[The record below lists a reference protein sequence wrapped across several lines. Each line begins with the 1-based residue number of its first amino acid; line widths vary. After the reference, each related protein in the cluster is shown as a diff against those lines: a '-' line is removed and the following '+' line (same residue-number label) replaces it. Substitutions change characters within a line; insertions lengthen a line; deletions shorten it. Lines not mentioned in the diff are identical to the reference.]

1 MQKFPFL
8 LIALASLLL
17 GALWGT
23 QPVAAVSVTTAP
35 LAQNAFAITATSPDG
50 STLAPLETVIRAT
63 FDATVD
69 MATVNQQSFAVQSS
83 VRGRLAGAYTY
94 DGNSRTI
101 TFTPNRALLQG
112 EIITVIATDAI
123 KSATAQSLTPY
134 QWRFTAGYLEQRCIQ
149 SFEAYEEDFTS
160 VWSSTGAWG
169 DADNDG
175 DLDLLVAGQSGNLRT
190 TYLYQN
196 QGDGLFVQ
204 MTIGLPGIRE
214 GSVGWGDYDTDGD
227 LDILIAGDTRTTQIT
242 QLYNNVGNNAFIN
255 SNIALPGIWLGEAS
269 WVDYNN
275 DGYLDILIAGQTS
288 TVSVA
293 RLYRN
298 NRQGGFVEVTTPFT
312 GINNGAAD
320 WGDYDGDGDL
330 DLLLTG
336 DNTSGAALTI
346 LYRNEGNDT
355 FINANANLVGVRDST
370 VAWNDYDRDG
380 DEDLFVSGNTSAFVA
395 TTFLYRNDGGVFTN
409 INPAI
414 VGVTDG
420 AVAWGDYDNDGDADL
435 LINGKDQS
443 DQSTTRLYTNR
454 NGAFILAPYTF
465 PAVSLGSVSW
475 GDYDKDLDLDIL
487 LTGLT
492 DDGIVTGIYKN
503 VDCPSDVVIT
513 KEVSPALVRSSQPVT
528 FTVNF
533 TNLGPVTATK
543 VVITDIIPSFLT
555 NVQVVSSAIGA
566 GVTIVDS
573 GVRPGYRWQVSN
585 LLVNQGGIIT
595 ITGNIAPEPGAV
607 YTNTAQIFASKDVSL
622 TNNSASAAVMVP
634 FQVIQTAPPGVGMVS
649 ATPNGLMGLRF
660 NADINP
666 ATINDSTLKI
676 MGSQSGPMNLTSA
689 AYDNASRAY
698 TFRTLQAL
706 QVGETVT
713 IIATDGI
720 KSAAGAPL
728 TPYQWQFVV
737 GRTSARCVGEF
748 TNMPTGLP
756 AVANSTVAW
765 GDYDKDG
772 DLDLFLA
779 GLSGAGRVSQ
789 LYRNDAGVLNPLA
802 TSFTTV
808 DDGAAAWGDY
818 DKDGDLDLLL
828 TGHTGAGPFTNL
840 YRNEGGGNFTPLN
853 PAIVAIANSAVAW
866 GDYDSDGDL
875 DLLLAGNS
883 SSGRI
888 TRVYRNDDL
897 NFVEMPFNLPGVND
911 GAVAWVDVDRD
922 GDLDLFFSG
931 AGDNGRLTAI
941 YRNDEGVFTDS
952 NAGLTAV
959 DKSAATWGDYD
970 KDNDLD
976 LLLAGNTG
984 SGRLIQLYTNT
995 NGIFA
1000 ATTPALPAVENGAL
1014 AWGDYDNDGILDL
1027 LLTGES
1033 DSGSVAAIY
1042 RQQGGS
1048 FTDFGAGLSG
1058 VNGSAVAWGD
1068 YDRDGDIDLI
1078 MTGSSVNGPLTTL
1091 RRNTNCISD
1100 TGITKTVKP
1109 TTATT
1114 GAVITYTL
1122 AFTNA
1127 GPQPALRV
1135 QIADLLPPDITNVQ
1149 VVSTTLS
1156 AGVTITNTQNTTTQ
1170 LWQVSN
1176 LAVGQGGVITLT
1188 ATVLPGAPGLV
1199 FTNTARITSTHDITL
1214 TNNTANAPLGRPFH
1228 IISTVPSAPNLVSIS
1243 LATTVRATFDAD
1255 LDPQA
1260 AIQNPGQNLTLYGQ
1274 QRGFYSGTVGYDSV
1288 SRTLI
1293 VTPTVP
1299 LLHGEEV
1306 QVTGIAT
1313 LRSLYGAPLAP
1324 YQWRFVAGDYR
1335 PDRCIEELKPLN
1347 LGLPALGRSAA
1358 AWGDYDRDRDLD
1370 LVVIGSPDGAS
1381 RLSKLYRNDGAN
1393 LFTDSG
1399 VGLAPL
1405 ADGAAAWGDYDRDGD
1420 LDLLLTGAGDSGPAT
1435 HLYRN
1440 DGGAFTLIP
1449 TGLPNLTNSSVAWG
1463 DYDND
1468 GYLDL
1473 ALAGTGDGSN
1483 GATFVY
1489 RNNGV
1494 GGFINSNA
1502 ALTGVQRGQVVWGD
1516 SDGDGDLDLLLTG
1529 TTNGSTG
1536 ITQLYRNDDG
1546 RFTNLNLALPAL
1558 YDSAAAW
1565 GDYDND
1571 GDLDLVL
1578 SGTNDGT
1585 SRSTLLYRNDGN
1597 NTFADSAVTLPGLSD
1612 GSVAWGDFE
1621 NDGDLDLLLA
1631 GTSNGSTPVTQVW
1644 INQGTA
1650 GFGNGELSIGAI
1662 FNGVATWQD
1671 YDRDDDLDLFLL
1683 GRTADSSLAQ
1693 LYRSMDCESDLALV
1707 KSVNPTTALPGEVV
1721 TYTITLNN
1729 VGPYA
1734 ATRVVLTD
1742 LLPVD
1747 LFSDLQINST
1757 LPMTQIGQPYV
1768 MQLPNIPAGSGGVVT
1783 IVGRPTFVA
1792 AGLVIT
1798 NTASVSAREDVT
1810 PTNDIGSAVLTVRM
1824 PQVTLSTESTT
1835 VDEQKK
1841 TISVTVALDAP
1852 NLAGSVVV
1860 AYQSSSEGTAQA
1872 ESDYTPVTG
1881 VISIPAG
1888 QTSATFAL
1896 PILDDM
1902 LDEDD
1907 ETIVLTLSNPSGA
1920 ALGDNATL
1928 TLTLL
1933 DNDAVPILSLAH
1945 TSIGESAA
1953 SVSFVVALNV
1963 PSGRTITVIANTSNV
1978 TAVANEDYIP
1988 LVNYLVTIPPGQGS
2002 AIVTVQLINDGSP
2015 EGTEQFALGLS
2026 SPVNASL
2033 LSSLGAATI
2042 SDDDKAGA
2050 FLPLIWR

>member
-1 MQKFPFL
+1 MQKFPSL
-8 LIALASLLL
+8 LIGLTSLLL
-17 GALWGT
+17 LALWGAT
-23 QPVAAVSVTTAP
+23 PVAAVSVTTAP
-35 LAQNAFAITATSPDG
+35 LAQSSFTITTTSPDG
-50 STLAPLETVIRAT
+50 SVLAPLTTVIRAT
-63 FDATVD
+63 FDANVD
-69 MATVNQQSFAVQSS
+69 MTTVNQQSFAVQSN
-83 VRGRLAGAYTY
+83 VRGRLTGAFTY
-94 DGNSRTI
+94 DGNTRTL
-101 TFTPNRALLQG
+101 TFTPNHPLLQG
-112 EIITVIATDAI
+112 EIITIIATNAI

-149 SFEAYEEDFTS
+149 SFQAYEEDFTS

-169 DADNDG
+169 DSDNDG
-175 DLDLLVAGQSGNLRT
+175 DLDLLIAGQSGNLRT
-190 TYLYQN
+190 TFLYQN

-204 MTIGLPGIRE
+204 TAIGLPGIRE
-214 GSVGWGDYDTDGD
+214 GSVAWGDYDNDGD
-227 LDILIAGDTRTTQIT
+227 LDILLAGETRTTQIT
-242 QLYNNVGNNAFIN
+242 QLYNNVGNNAFIS
-255 SNIALPGIWLGEAS
+255 SNIAFPGIWLGEAS

-275 DGYLDILIAGQTS
+275 DGYLDILIAGQTNTTS
-288 TVSVA
+288 IA

-298 NRQGGFVEVTTPFT
+298 NGQGGFVEVTVPFT

-336 DNTSGAALTI
+336 DNGAALAI

-355 FINANANLVGVRDST
+355 FVNANANLVGVRDST

-380 DEDLFVSGNTSAFVA
+380 DEDILISGNTSAFVA
-395 TTFLYRNDGGVFTN
+395 TTFLYRNDNGNFTN
-409 INPAI
+409 VNPGI

-435 LINGKDQS
+435 IINGKDQS

-454 NGAFILAPYTF
+454 NGVFVLAPYTF

-487 LTGLT
+487 LTGLA
-492 DDGIVTGIYKN
+492 DDQIVTGIYEN
-503 VDCPSDVVIT
+503 YDCPSDVVIT

-528 FTVNF
+528 FTVSF

-555 NVQVVSSAIGA
+555 NVNVVSSPLGA

-573 GVRPGYRWQVSN
+573 GLRPGYRWQVSN
-585 LLVNQGGIIT
+585 LLPNQGGVIT

-649 ATPNGLMGLRF
+649 ATPTGLMGMRF

-666 ATINDSTLKI
+666 ATINGNTLKI
-676 MGSQSGPMNLTSA
+676 IGSQSGPLTIA
-689 AYDNASRAY
+689 DANYDSNNRAY

-713 IIATDGI
+713 IVATDGI
-720 KSAAGAPL
+720 KSVAGAPL

-748 TNMPTGLP
+748 TTMNSGLP
-756 AVANSTVAW
+756 ALANGAVAW
-765 GDYDKDG
+765 GDYDRDG

-779 GLSGAGRVSQ
+779 GQSGAGRVSQ
-789 LYRNDAGVLNPLA
+789 LYRNEAGAFNQLA
-802 TSFTTV
+802 AAFTTV

-818 DKDGDLDLLL
+818 DNDGDLDLLL
-828 TGHTGAGPFTNL
+828 TGHTGAGPMTNL
-840 YRNEGGGNFTPLN
+840 YRNDGGGAFTPLN

-888 TRVYRNDDL
+888 TRVYRNDNL

-911 GAVAWVDVDRD
+911 GAVAWVDVDKD

-931 AGDNGRLTAI
+931 AGDNGRLAAI
-941 YRNDEGVFTDS
+941 YRNDEGDFTAG

-959 DKSAATWGDYD
+959 DKSAAAWGDYD
-970 KDNDLD
+970 RDGDLD
-976 LLLAGNTG
+976 LLLTGNTG
-984 SGRLIQLYTNT
+984 AGRTIQLYTNN
-995 NGIFA
+995 NGVFA
-1000 ATTPALPAVENGAL
+1000 ATTPALPAVENGVV

-1033 DSGSVAAIY
+1033 DSGRVAAVY
-1042 RQQGGS
+1042 RQQGGA
-1048 FTDFGAGLSG
+1048 FTDFDAGLSG
-1058 VNGSAVAWGD
+1058 VNASAAAWGD
-1068 YDRDGDIDLI
+1068 YDRDGDIDFVL
-1078 MTGSSVNGPLTTL
+1078 TGSSANGPLTTL

-1100 TGITKTVKP
+1100 TRINKTVKP
-1109 TTATT
+1109 TTATA

-1122 AFTNA
+1122 AFSNA

-1156 AGVTITNTQNTTTQ
+1156 AGVTITNTQNTSTKV
-1170 LWQVSN
+1170 WQVSN
-1176 LAVGQGGVITLT
+1176 LAVGQGGIITMT

-1199 FTNTARITSTHDITL
+1199 FTNTAMITSTHDITL
-1214 TNNTANAPLGRPFH
+1214 TNNSANAPLGRPFH
-1228 IISTVPSAPNLVSIS
+1228 ITGTVPGTPNLVSIP

-1260 AIQNPGQNLTLYGQ
+1260 ATVQNLTLYGQ
-1274 QRGFYSGTVGYDSV
+1274 QRGFYSGTVSYDGF
-1288 SRTLI
+1288 SRTLT
-1293 VTPTVP
+1293 VTPTMP

-1306 QVTGIAT
+1306 QVTGLAT
-1313 LRSLYGAPLAP
+1313 LRSLYGAPLTP

-1335 PDRCIEELKPLN
+1335 PDRCIEELKPLS
-1347 LGLPALGRSAA
+1347 LSVPALVRSAA
-1358 AWGDYDRDRDLD
+1358 AWGDYDKDGDLD
-1370 LVVIGSPDGAS
+1370 LVVIGSPDGVN
-1381 RLSKLYRNDGAN
+1381 RQSKLYRNDGPN
-1393 LFTDSG
+1393 FFTDSG
-1399 VGLAPL
+1399 VVLAPL

-1440 DGGAFTLIP
+1440 DSGNFTLVP
-1449 TGLPNLTNSSVAWG
+1449 TGLPGLTNSSVAWG

-1483 GATFVY
+1483 GATFIY
-1489 RNNGV
+1489 RNDGA
-1494 GGFINSNA
+1494 GGFVNSNVV
-1502 ALTGVQRGQVVWGD
+1502 LTGVHRGQVVWGD
-1516 SDGDGDLDLLLTG
+1516 SDSDGDLDLLLTG

-1536 ITQLYRNDDG
+1536 VTQLYRNDSG
-1546 RFTNLNLALPAL
+1546 SFTNLNLPLPAL

-1565 GDYDND
+1565 GDYDKD
-1571 GDLDLVL
+1571 GDLDVVL
-1578 SGTNDGT
+1578 SGTSDGVN
-1585 SRSTLLYRNDGN
+1585 RFTLLYRNDGN
-1597 NTFADSAVTLPGLSD
+1597 HTFVDSGVALPGLSD

-1631 GTSNGSTPVTQVW
+1631 GANNGSAPVTQVW
-1644 INQGTA
+1644 VNQGA
-1650 GFGNGELSIGAI
+1650 SAFGNGELSIAAV

-1707 KSVNPTTALPGEVV
+1707 KTVTPTTVLPGEVV
-1721 TYTITLNN
+1721 TYTISLNN

-1742 LLPVD
+1742 LMPVEF
-1747 LFSDLQINST
+1747 FSDLQINST
-1757 LPMTQIGQPYV
+1757 LPITQIGQPYV

-1824 PQVTLSTESTT
+1824 PQLTLSTASAE
-1835 VDEQKK
+1835 VEEQNK

-1852 NLAGSVVV
+1852 NLAGAVVV
-1860 AYQSSSEGTAQA
+1860 AYQSSNEGTAQA
-1872 ESDYTPVTG
+1872 DSDYTPVNG

-1888 QTSATFAL
+1888 QTTATFAL
-1896 PILDDM
+1896 PLLDDLM
-1902 LDEDD
+1902 DEDD
-1907 ETIVLTLSNPSGA
+1907 ETIVLTLSSPSGA
-1920 ALGDNATL
+1920 ALGANATL
-1928 TLTLL
+1928 TLTIL
-1933 DNDAVPILSLAH
+1933 DNDAVPVLSLAH
-1945 TSIGESAA
+1945 TSTGESAG

-1963 PSGRTITVIANTSNV
+1963 PSGRTVTVIANTSNV
-1978 TAVANEDYIP
+1978 TAIANEDYIP
-1988 LVNYLVTIPPGQGS
+1988 LVNYLVTIPPGQTT
-2002 AIVTVQLINDGSP
+2002 AIVTVQLINDGAP

-2042 SDDDKAGA
+2042 SDDDKGGA

>member
-1 MQKFPFL
+1 MQKFPSL
-8 LIALASLLL
+8 LIGLTSLLL
-17 GALWGT
+17 LAFWGAM
-23 QPVAAVSVTTAP
+23 PVAAVSVTTAP
-35 LAQNAFAITATSPDG
+35 LAQSSFAITATSPDG
-50 STLAPLETVIRAT
+50 SVLAPLDAVIRAT
-63 FDATVD
+63 VDADMD
-69 MATVNQQSFAVQSS
+69 MATVNPQSFAIQSN
-83 VRGRLAGAYTY
+83 VRGRVLGAFSY
-94 DGNSRTI
+94 DGNSRTV
-101 TFTPNRALLQG
+101 TFTPNRNWLQG
-112 EIITVIATDAI
+112 EVITVIATNAI
-123 KSATAQSLTPY
+123 KSTTAQTLTPY
-134 QWRFTAGYLEQRCIQ
+134 QWRFTAAYLEQRCIQ
-149 SFEAYEEDFTS
+149 SFRAYEEDFTS
-160 VWSSTGAWG
+160 VWSSAGAWG
-169 DADNDG
+169 DSDNDG
-175 DLDLLVAGQSGNLRT
+175 DLDLVVSGQSGNLRT
-190 TYLYQN
+190 TYLYLN
-196 QGDGLFVQ
+196 QGDGLFFQNTV
-204 MTIGLPGIRE
+204 GLPGIRE
-214 GSVGWGDYDTDGD
+214 GSVAWGDYDNDGD
-227 LDILIAGDTRTTQIT
+227 LDILIAGETRTTQIT
-242 QLYNNVGNNAFIN
+242 QLYTNMGNNTFIN
-255 SNIALPGIWLGEAS
+255 SNTAFPGIWLGEAS

-288 TVSVA
+288 TSAIA

-298 NRQGGFVEVTTPFT
+298 NGGGGFVEVTVPFI

-336 DNTSGAALTI
+336 DNNGTARTV

-355 FINANANLVGVRDST
+355 FTDANVNLVGVRDST

-380 DEDLFVSGNTSAFVA
+380 DEDILISGNTSASVA
-395 TTFLYRNDGGVFTN
+395 TFLYRNDGSTVFTN
-409 INPAI
+409 INPGI
-414 VGVTDG
+414 VGVIDG

-435 LINGKDQS
+435 IINGKDQT
-443 DQSTTRLYTNR
+443 DQFTTRLYTNR
-454 NGAFILAPYTF
+454 NGAFTLAPYTF
-465 PAVSLGSVSW
+465 PAVSLGSVTW

-487 LTGLT
+487 LTGLA
-492 DDGIVTGIYKN
+492 DNRIVTGIYEN

-555 NVQVVSSAIGA
+555 NVNIVSSPIGA

-585 LLVNQGGIIT
+585 LLPNQGGVIT

-622 TNNSASAAVMVP
+622 TNNSASAAVMAP
-634 FQVIQTAPPGVGMVS
+634 FQVTQTAPPGVGMVS
-649 ATPNGLMGLRF
+649 ATPDGLMGLRF
-660 NADINP
+660 NANINP
-666 ATINDSTLKI
+666 ATIDGNTLKI
-676 MGSQSGPMNLTSA
+676 IGSQSGPLTLADATYNSSNNT
-689 AYDNASRAY
+689 YIY

-713 IIATDGI
+713 IIATEGI
-720 KSAAGAPL
+720 KSIAGAPL
-728 TPYQWQFVV
+728 APYQWQFVV
-737 GRTSARCVGEF
+737 GRTSVRCVGEF
-748 TNMPTGLP
+748 TDMPTGLP
-756 AVANSTVAW
+756 TATNSAVAW
-765 GDYDKDG
+765 GDYDRDG

-779 GLSGAGRVSQ
+779 GLSGSGRISQ
-789 LYRNDAGVLNPLA
+789 LYRNDNGLLNPLD
-802 TSFTTV
+802 TPFTTV

-818 DKDGDLDLLL
+818 DNDGDLDLLL
-828 TGHTGAGPFTNL
+828 TGHTGAGPVTNL
-840 YRNEGGGNFTPLN
+840 YRNEGGGAFTPIN
-853 PAIVAIANSAVAW
+853 PAVVAIANSAVAW

-883 SSGRI
+883 SGGRI

-897 NFVEMPFNLPGVND
+897 NFVEMPFNLPGMND
-911 GAVAWVDVDRD
+911 GAVAWVDVDKD

-931 AGDNGRLTAI
+931 AGDNGRLAAI
-941 YRNDEGVFTDS
+941 YRNDEGDFTDS
-952 NAGLTAV
+952 NSGLTAV
-959 DKSAATWGDYD
+959 DKSAAAWGDYD
-970 KDNDLD
+970 QDGDLD
-976 LLLAGNTG
+976 LLLSGNTG
-984 SGRLIQLYTNT
+984 AGRIIQLYTNAS
-995 NGIFA
+995 GLFV
-1000 ATTPALPAVENGAL
+1000 ATTPGLPAVENGAL

-1027 LLTGES
+1027 LLSGES
-1033 DSGSVAAIY
+1033 DSGPVAAVY
-1042 RQQGGS
+1042 RQQGGL

-1058 VNGSAVAWGD
+1058 VNASAAAWGD
-1068 YDRDGDIDLI
+1068 YDRDGDVDFVL
-1078 MTGSSVNGPLTTL
+1078 TGSSTNGPLTTL

-1100 TGITKTVKP
+1100 TRITKTVQP

-1122 AFTNA
+1122 TFSNT

-1156 AGVTITNTQNTTTQ
+1156 SGVTITNTQNTTTKV
-1170 LWQVSN
+1170 WQVSN
-1176 LAVGQGGVITLT
+1176 LAVGEGGVITVT

-1199 FTNTARITSTHDITL
+1199 FTNTAVITSIHDITL
-1214 TNNTANAPLGRPFH
+1214 TNNVGTAPLGRPFH
-1228 IISTVPSAPNLVSIS
+1228 ITGTAPSAPNLVSIP

-1255 LDPQA
+1255 LDLQTA
-1260 AIQNPGQNLTLYGQ
+1260 TMQNLTLYGQ
-1274 QRGFYSGTVGYDSV
+1274 QRGFYSVTVSYDGF
-1288 SRTLI
+1288 SRTLT

-1306 QVTGIAT
+1306 QVTGLAT
-1313 LRSLYGAPLAP
+1313 LRSRYGAPLTP

-1335 PDRCIEELKPLN
+1335 PDRCIEEMQPLS
-1347 LGLPALGRSAA
+1347 LALPALVRSAA
-1358 AWGDYDRDRDLD
+1358 VWGDYDRDGDLD
-1370 LVVIGSPDGAS
+1370 LVMIGSPDGVN
-1381 RLSKLYRNDGAN
+1381 RQSKLYRNDGTN

-1399 VGLAPL
+1399 VALVPL

-1420 LDLLLTGAGDSGPAT
+1420 LDLLLTGASDSGPAT

-1440 DGGAFTLIP
+1440 DGGNFTLVP
-1449 TGLPNLTNSSVAWG
+1449 TGLPSLTNSSVTWG

-1489 RNNGV
+1489 RNNGT
-1494 GGFINSNA
+1494 GGFVNSNA
-1502 ALTGVQRGQVVWGD
+1502 ALIGVHRGQVVWGD

-1529 TTNGSTG
+1529 TTNGSSG
-1536 ITQLYRNDDG
+1536 VTQLYRNDG
-1546 RFTNLNLALPAL
+1546 GSFTNLNLALPAL

-1565 GDYDND
+1565 GDSDGD

-1578 SGTNDGT
+1578 SGTSDGV
-1585 SRSTLLYRNDGN
+1585 SRLALLYRNDGN
-1597 NTFADSAVTLPGLSD
+1597 HAFADSGVALPGLSD
-1612 GSVAWGDFE
+1612 GSLVWGDFE

-1631 GTSNGSTPVTQVW
+1631 GTDNGGTPVTQVW
-1644 INQGTA
+1644 INQGA
-1650 GFGNGELSIGAI
+1650 LGFSNGNLAI
-1662 FNGVATWQD
+1662 AAVFNGAATWQD

-1707 KSVNPTTALPGEVV
+1707 KTVTPTTALPGEVV
-1721 TYTITLNN
+1721 TYTISLNN
-1729 VGPYA
+1729 LGPYA
-1734 ATRVVLTD
+1734 ATHVVLTD
-1742 LLPVD
+1742 LVPID

-1757 LPMTQIGQPYV
+1757 LLITQIGAPYV
-1768 MQLPNIPAGSGGVVT
+1768 MQLPNIPSGNGGVVT

-1798 NTASVSAREDVT
+1798 NTATVSAREDVT
-1810 PTNDIGSAVLTVRM
+1810 RTNDSGSAVLTVRM
-1824 PQVTLSTESTT
+1824 PQVTLSTAETT
-1835 VDEQKK
+1835 VEEQNK

-1852 NLAGSVVV
+1852 NLAGAVVV
-1860 AYQSSSEGTAQA
+1860 AYQSTDEGTAQA
-1872 ESDYTPVTG
+1872 DSDYTPVNG

-1888 QTSATFAL
+1888 QTSVTFAL
-1896 PILDDM
+1896 PLLDDLM
-1902 LDEDD
+1902 DEDD
-1907 ETIVLTLSNPSGA
+1907 ETILLALSNPSGA
-1920 ALGDNATL
+1920 ALGANATL
-1928 TLTLL
+1928 TLTIL
-1933 DNDAVPILSLAH
+1933 DNDAVPVLSLAH
-1945 TSIGESAA
+1945 TSIGESAE

-1963 PSGRTITVIANTSNV
+1963 PSGRTVTAIANTSNV
-1978 TAVANEDYIP
+1978 TAIAYEDYIP
-1988 LVNYLVTIPPGQGS
+1988 LVNHLITIPPGQTT
-2002 AIVTVQLINDGSP
+2002 AIVTVQLINDGTP

-2033 LSSLGAATI
+2033 LSSLGAVTI
-2042 SDDDKAGA
+2042 SDDDKGGA